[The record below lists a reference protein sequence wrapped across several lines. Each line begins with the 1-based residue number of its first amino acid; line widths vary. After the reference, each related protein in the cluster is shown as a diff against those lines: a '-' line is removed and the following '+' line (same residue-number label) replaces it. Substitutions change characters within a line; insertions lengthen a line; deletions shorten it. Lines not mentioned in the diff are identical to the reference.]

1 MNASEYEKEIDVWAI
16 GCIFAELMGQAPLFP
31 GMRIESSLGEDY
43 LDQIKRTI
51 AVLGTPSHDDMQF
64 IGSEP
69 ARKYIRSLP
78 KRNKQTWSSLY
89 TKANPVALDLL
100 GKMLVFNPHK
110 RYTIEQCLS
119 HPYFEGL
126 HNEQAEPR
134 ADEPFDWRFDNFEP
148 TKEILQNMVYDESLK
163 FHP

>member
-1 MNASEYEKEIDVWAI
+1 
-16 GCIFAELMGQAPLFP
+16 
-31 GMRIESSLGEDY
+31 
-43 LDQIKRTI
+43 
-51 AVLGTPSHDDMQF
+51 MQF

-110 RYTIEQCLS
+110 RYSVEQCLA

-126 HNEQAEPR
+126 HNEQAEPK
-134 ADEPFDWRFDNFEP
+134 AKDPFDWSFDNFEP
-148 TKEILQNMVYDESLK
+148 TKEILQNMVYDEALK
-163 FHP
+163 FHPEEPSSAVSAAAAAVEKPLSRHLPEPKKSAD